1 MTTIAT
7 AICDQSGQEVKPEYL
22 LAGYSLLEQKYGE
35 ITFSCPDCKRPDGT
49 GKYTKLIV
57 CFWNKKR
64 YRDKPP
70 YFRTD
75 KYQQHHKQCKYY
87 TDNIMGENSA
97 QSGEKEIKQR
107 DANTMLDFRFPKVV
121 TTTALSSTNTTSS
134 NNSAI
139 KVSKSNN
146 VNSSIKRTK
155 KDTETTEMLSKLV
168 AEYKN
173 NPDKNIIFPSK
184 GECPVKEVFK
194 KVSADTVYLD
204 ENGKGIDDKNKFV
217 FIVTINYTKL
227 YGKNEQNFK
236 FFFNERID
244 NYNVT
249 LYITENNLIGYDY
262 DELNNIHKHSE
273 DKNQN
278 KGKKITM
285 YLLNP
290 KFAKGLNAYGQ
301 DKIEIELKSMDYLY
315 YEVES

>member
-7 AICDQSGQEVKPEYL
+7 AICDQSGQEVEPKYL
-22 LAGYSLLEQKYGE
+22 LTGYSLLEQKYGE

-87 TDNIMGENSA
+87 TDNIVGENSA

-173 NPDKNIIFPSK
+173 NPDKNIIFPGK

-194 KVSADTVYLD
+194 RIGTCEVY
-204 ENGKGIDDKNKFV
+204 IDDYYKNEFV
-217 FIVTINYTKL
+217 FISSVENVDKYGRGFRFIAKEKINGYTPILYFESSFVGDCFDEIYKL
-227 YGKNEQNFK
+227 VIEFETKQ
-236 FFFNERID
+236 
-244 NYNVT
+244 T
-249 LYITENNLIGYDY
+249 PL
-262 DELNNIHKHSE
+262 
-273 DKNQN
+273 
-278 KGKKITM
+278 TM
-285 YLLNP
+285 YLLRPYFKPRINGQHRIMDT
-290 KFAKGLNAYGQ
+290 KLQSMAYFHL
-301 DKIEIELKSMDYLY
+301 ELENHS
-315 YEVES
+315 